1 MARETAAQR
10 NARFDAERE
19 ARRQAEMAAY
29 PSRLMST
36 LARVNNQYDWT
47 LTVVDEVF
55 LVSNPSS
62 RAYHN
67 KEYRMAYAF
76 DTVSQENLEDL
87 EYMLN
92 DLEEAQAEAKRQS
105 SVKAE
110 AQRKVRE
117 LLNDEERALLGLQ

>member
-19 ARRQAEMAAY
+19 QRRLEQVAAY
-29 PSRLMST
+29 PSRLMSA
-36 LARVNNQYDWT
+36 LERVNNQYDWQ
-47 LTVVDEVF
+47 LTVVDAVF
-55 LVSNPSS
+55 LVSNPHS
-62 RAYHN
+62 RAYQN
-67 KEYRMAYAF
+67 KEYRMSYAY

-87 EYMLN
+87 EYMLT

-105 SVKAE
+105 AVKAE

-117 LLNDEERALLGLQ
+117 LLNDEERALLGL